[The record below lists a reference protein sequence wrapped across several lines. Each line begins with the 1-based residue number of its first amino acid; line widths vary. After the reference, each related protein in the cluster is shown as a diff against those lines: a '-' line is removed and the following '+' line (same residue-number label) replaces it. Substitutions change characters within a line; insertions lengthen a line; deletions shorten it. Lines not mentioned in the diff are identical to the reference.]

1 MSKQEGKDLAM
12 KNIIIGTAGHIDHGK
27 TALIRA
33 LTGKET
39 DRWEEEKRR
48 GITIDLGFTYFDLPS
63 GDRAGII
70 DVPGHEKFVN
80 NMLAG
85 VIGMDLV
92 MLVVAADE
100 GMMPQTR
107 EHVDIMSQLGVEK
120 SIVVLNKCDLVDDEW
135 REMVKEEIKEE
146 LVGSVFEKANI
157 IEVSAV
163 TGDGIDNLVKEIL
176 HMTKDEVTPKD
187 INTISRLPIDRSFS
201 ISGFG
206 TIITGT
212 LISGTIKKDDELE
225 LYPTGKKAKIRSI
238 QVHGKDVKECYA
250 GQRSAINISNLKK
263 DEIKRG
269 YVLAP
274 PHSMENTMMLD
285 VKLNVL
291 ESSQRILQNRCRLH
305 LFTGTSEI
313 LCRAVL
319 LDVKEVGPGES
330 CYAQLRLEEEIAVRR
345 GDKFIVRF
353 YSPLETVGG
362 GVILDA
368 NPSKKIPFNKEQLE
382 EIKRKEEGSHT
393 DIVELLV
400 KKHPEMITIKEI
412 AKLTG
417 MSMEEVD
424 DCINELKGENLI
436 LTYEMKKDVYVYH
449 ISEENCLKRE
459 TLEFIENFHKEN
471 PYKFGVGKSLLKTK
485 LYPKIK
491 QNVFDQII
499 YKFICEDEI
508 KKYKEYLSLSS
519 FEINKDKTFKNIEK
533 KLVNTYEKAAYD
545 FVRLSEIDF
554 NEEENI
560 VRDVLNVLVD
570 EEKIVKINDEMFTLK
585 SLMDKVEILVKEKL
599 AEDNLITISQLR
611 DALNTSRK
619 SAKPMLEY
627 LDNMKITRKN
637 GTESERVGY

>member
-1 MSKQEGKDLAM
+1 M

-48 GITIDLGFTYFDLPS
+48 GITIDLGFTNFDLPS

-107 EHVDIMSQLGVEK
+107 EHVDIMSQLGVDK

-135 REMVKEEIKEE
+135 RELVKEEIKEE
-146 LVGSVFEKANI
+146 LIGSVFENANM

-163 TGDGIDNLVKEIL
+163 TGEGIDNLIKEIV
-176 HMTKDEVTPKD
+176 HMTKDEVTEKD
-187 INTISRLPIDRSFS
+187 INTIPRLPIDRSFS

-206 TIITGT
+206 TIVTGT
-212 LISGTIKKDDELE
+212 LISGSIKKDDELE
-225 LYPTGKKAKIRSI
+225 IYPTGQKAKIRSI
-238 QVHGKDVKECYA
+238 QVHGKDVKECFA

-263 DEIKRG
+263 NEIKRG

-274 PHSMENTMMLD
+274 PNSMEDTMMLD

-291 ESSQRILQNRCRLH
+291 NSSERILSNRCRLH
-305 LFTGTSEI
+305 LFTGTSEV

-319 LDVKEVGPGES
+319 LDVQEAAPGDS
-330 CYAQLRLEEEIAVRR
+330 CYAQLRLEEKIAVRR

-368 NPSKKIPFNKEQLE
+368 NPTKKTPFNKAQLE
-382 EIKRKEEGSHT
+382 EIKRKEEGSHS

-412 AKLTG
+412 GKLTG
-417 MSMEEVD
+417 LSVEEVSE
-424 DCINELKGENLI
+424 CINELKEENLV
-436 LTYEMKKDVYVYH
+436 LTYEMKKDIYVYH
-449 ISEENCLKRE
+449 SSEEMRLKRE
-459 TLEFIENFHKEN
+459 TIEFIKNFHNEN

-499 YKFICEDEI
+499 YKFILENEL
-508 KKYKEYLSLSS
+508 KKYKEYLSLND
-519 FEINKDKTFKNIEK
+519 FEINKDKTFQNVEK
-533 KLVNTYEKAAYD
+533 ILVNTYKKAEFD
-545 FVRLSEIDF
+545 FVRLNEINF
-554 NEEENI
+554 NTDESI
-560 VRDVLNVLVD
+560 VRDVLNILID
-570 EEKIVKINDEMFTLK
+570 EEKIVKINEEMFTLK
-585 SLMDKVEILVKEKL
+585 SLMDKAEIIVREKL
-599 AEDNLITISQLR
+599 EQDNLITISQLR

-627 LDNMKITRKN
+627 FDNMKITRKN
-637 GTESERVGY
+637 GSESERVAY

>member
-1 MSKQEGKDLAM
+1 M

-85 VIGMDLV
+85 VIGMDIV
-92 MLVVAADE
+92 MLVVATDE

-107 EHVDIMSQLGVEK
+107 EHVDIMSQLGVDK
-120 SIVVLNKCDLVDDEW
+120 SIVVLNKCDLVDNEW
-135 REMVKEEIKEE
+135 KELVKEEIKEE
-146 LVGSVFEKANI
+146 LVGSVFENAKI
-157 IEVSAV
+157 IEVSAI
-163 TGDGIDNLVKEIL
+163 TGEGIDDLVKEIVN
-176 HMTKDEVTPKD
+176 MTQDELTAKD
-187 INTISRLPIDRSFS
+187 INTIARLPIDRSFS

-206 TIITGT
+206 TIVTGT
-212 LISGTIKKDDELE
+212 LISGSIKKDDELE
-225 LYPTGKKAKIRSI
+225 IYPTGKKAKIRSI
-238 QVHGKDVKECYA
+238 QVHGKDVKECFA

-274 PHSMENTMMLD
+274 PNSLEDTMMLD

-291 ESSQRILQNRCRLH
+291 NSSNRILSNRCRLH
-305 LFTGTSEI
+305 LFTGTSEV

-319 LDVKEVGPGES
+319 LDVEEAGPGDS
-330 CYAQLRLEEEIAVRR
+330 CYAQLRLEEKIAVRR

-368 NPSKKIPFNKEQLE
+368 NPTKKTPFNKAQLE
-382 EIKRKEEGSHT
+382 EVKRKEEGSHT

-412 AKLTG
+412 GKLTG
-417 MSMEEVD
+417 LSLEEVNE
-424 DCINELKGENLI
+424 CINELKEENLV
-436 LTYEMKKDVYVYH
+436 LTYEMKKDIYVYH
-449 ISEENCLKRE
+449 SSEEMRLKRE
-459 TLEFIENFHKEN
+459 TLEFIKNFHNEN

-499 YKFICEDEI
+499 YKFICENEI
-508 KKYKEYLSLSS
+508 KKYKEYLSLSD
-519 FEINKDKTFKNIEK
+519 FEINKDKTFQSVEK
-533 KLVNTYEKAAYD
+533 TLVNTYKKAEFD
-545 FVRLSEIDF
+545 FVRLSEINF
-554 NEEENI
+554 NADENI
-560 VRDVLNVLVD
+560 VRDILNVLID

-585 SLMDKVEILVKEKL
+585 SLMDKAEIVVREKL
-599 AEDNLITISQLR
+599 EKDNLVTISGLR

-619 SAKPMLEY
+619 SAKPILEY
-627 LDNMKITRKN
+627 FDNMKITRKN
-637 GTESERVGY
+637 GAESERVAY

>member
-1 MSKQEGKDLAM
+1 M

-135 REMVKEEIKEE
+135 KELVKEEIKEE
-146 LVGSVFEKANI
+146 LIGSVFEKANM
-157 IEVSAV
+157 IEVSAM
-163 TGDGIDNLVKEIL
+163 TGEGIDNLIKEIVY
-176 HMTKDEVTPKD
+176 MTQDEVTEKD
-187 INTISRLPIDRSFS
+187 INTIARLPIDRSFS

-206 TIITGT
+206 TIVTVT
-212 LISGTIKKDDELE
+212 LISGSKKDDELE
-225 LYPTGKKAKIRSI
+225 IYPTGKKAKIRSI
-238 QVHGKDVKECYA
+238 QVHGKDVKECFA

-269 YVLAP
+269 CVLAP
-274 PHSMENTMMLD
+274 PNSLEDTMMLD

-291 ESSQRILQNRCRLH
+291 NSSERILSNRCRLH
-305 LFTGTSEI
+305 LFTGTSEV

-319 LDVKEVGPGES
+319 LDTEEAVPGDS
-330 CYAQLRLEEEIAVRR
+330 CYAQLRLEEKIAVRR

-368 NPSKKIPFNKEQLE
+368 NPTKKTPFNKDQLE
-382 EIKRKEEGSHT
+382 EIKRKEEGSHS

-412 AKLTG
+412 GKLTG
-417 MSMEEVD
+417 LSIEEVNE
-424 DCINELKGENLI
+424 CINELKEENLV

-449 ISEENCLKRE
+449 SSEEMRLKRE
-459 TLEFIENFHKEN
+459 TIEFIKNFHHEN

-485 LYPKIK
+485 LYSKVK

-499 YKFICEDEI
+499 YKFILENEI
-508 KKYKEYLSLSS
+508 KKYKEYLSLND
-519 FEINKDKTFKNIEK
+519 FEINKDKIFQNVEK
-533 KLVNTYEKAAYD
+533 TLVNTYKKAEFD
-545 FVRLSEIDF
+545 FVRLSEINF
-554 NEEENI
+554 NSDENI
-560 VRDVLNVLVD
+560 VRDVLNVLID

-585 SLMDKVEILVKEKL
+585 SLMDKAEIVVREKL
-599 AEDNLITISQLR
+599 EKNNLITISELR
-611 DALNTSRK
+611 DALDTSRK
-619 SAKPMLEY
+619 SAKPILEY
-627 LDNMKITRKN
+627 FDNMKITRKN
-637 GTESERVGY
+637 GAESERVAY

>member
-1 MSKQEGKDLAM
+1 
-12 KNIIIGTAGHIDHGK
+12 HIDHGK

-135 REMVKEEIKEE
+135 KELVKEEIKEE
-146 LVGSVFEKANI
+146 LIGSVFENANM
-157 IEVSAV
+157 IEVSSV
-163 TGDGIDNLVKEIL
+163 TGEGIDDLIQEIV
-176 HMTKDEVTPKD
+176 HMTKDEVTEKD
-187 INTISRLPIDRSFS
+187 INTIPRLPIDRSFS

-206 TIITGT
+206 TIVTGT
-212 LISGTIKKDDELE
+212 LISGSIKKDDELE
-225 LYPTGKKAKIRSI
+225 IYPTGKKAKIRSI
-238 QVHGKDVKECYA
+238 QVHGKDVKECFA
-250 GQRSAINISNLKK
+250 GQRSAINISNFKK

-274 PHSMENTMMLD
+274 PNSLEDTMMLD

-291 ESSQRILQNRCRLH
+291 NSSERILSNRCRLH
-305 LFTGTSEI
+305 LFTGTSEV

-319 LDVKEVGPGES
+319 LDVQEASPGDS
-330 CYAQLRLEEEIAVRR
+330 CYAQLRLEEKIAVRR

-368 NPSKKIPFNKEQLE
+368 NPTKKTPFNNAQLE
-382 EIKRKEEGSHT
+382 EIKRKEEGSHS

-412 AKLTG
+412 GKLTG
-417 MSMEEVD
+417 LSVEEVSE
-424 DCINELKGENLI
+424 CINELKEENLV
-436 LTYEMKKDVYVYH
+436 LTYEMKKDIYVYH
-449 ISEENCLKRE
+449 SSEEMRLKRD
-459 TLEFIENFHKEN
+459 TMEFVEDFHREN
-471 PYKFGVGKSLLKTK
+471 PYKFGVGKSLLKAK

-491 QNVFDQII
+491 QNVFDQIV
-499 YKFICEDEI
+499 YKFICENEI
-508 KKYKEYLSLSS
+508 KKYKEYLSLND
-519 FEINKDKTFKNIEK
+519 FEINKDKIFQNVEK
-533 KLVNTYEKAAYD
+533 TLVNTYKKAEFD
-545 FVRLSEIDF
+545 FVRLSEINF
-554 NEEENI
+554 NKDENI
-560 VRDVLNVLVD
+560 VKDVLNILID
-570 EEKIVKINDEMFTLK
+570 EEKIVKINEEMFTLK
-585 SLMDKVEILVKEKL
+585 SLMDKAEVIVREKL
-599 AEDNLITISQLR
+599 EQDNLITISQLR

-627 LDNMKITRKN
+627 FDNMKITRKN
-637 GTESERVGY
+637 GSESERVAY

>member
-1 MSKQEGKDLAM
+1 M

-135 REMVKEEIKEE
+135 KELVKEEIKEE
-146 LVGSVFEKANI
+146 LIGSVFENANM
-157 IEVSAV
+157 IEVSSV
-163 TGDGIDNLVKEIL
+163 TGEGIDDLIQEIV
-176 HMTKDEVTPKD
+176 HMTRDEVTEKD
-187 INTISRLPIDRSFS
+187 INTIPRLPIDRSFS

-206 TIITGT
+206 TIVTGT
-212 LISGTIKKDDELE
+212 LISGSIKKDDELE
-225 LYPTGKKAKIRSI
+225 IYPTGKKAKIRSI
-238 QVHGKDVKECYA
+238 QVHGKDVKECFA
-250 GQRSAINISNLKK
+250 GQRSAINISNFKK

-274 PHSMENTMMLD
+274 PNSLEDTMMLD

-291 ESSQRILQNRCRLH
+291 NSSERILSNRCRLH
-305 LFTGTSEI
+305 LFTGTSEV

-319 LDVKEVGPGES
+319 LDVQEASPGDS
-330 CYAQLRLEEEIAVRR
+330 CYAQLRLEEKIAVRR

-368 NPSKKIPFNKEQLE
+368 NPTKKTPFNNAQLE
-382 EIKRKEEGSHT
+382 EIKRKEEGSHS

-412 AKLTG
+412 GKLTG
-417 MSMEEVD
+417 LSVEEVSE
-424 DCINELKGENLI
+424 CINELKEENLV
-436 LTYEMKKDVYVYH
+436 LTYEMKKDIYVYH
-449 ISEENCLKRE
+449 SSEEMRLKRD
-459 TLEFIENFHKEN
+459 TMEFVEDFHREN
-471 PYKFGVGKSLLKTK
+471 PYKFGVGKSLLKAK

-491 QNVFDQII
+491 QNVFDQIV
-499 YKFICEDEI
+499 YKFICENEI
-508 KKYKEYLSLSS
+508 KKYKEYLSLND
-519 FEINKDKTFKNIEK
+519 FEINKDKIFQNVEK
-533 KLVNTYEKAAYD
+533 TLVNTYKKAEFD
-545 FVRLSEIDF
+545 FVRLSEINF
-554 NEEENI
+554 NKDENI
-560 VRDVLNVLVD
+560 VKDVLNILID
-570 EEKIVKINDEMFTLK
+570 EEKIVKINEEMFTLK
-585 SLMDKVEILVKEKL
+585 SLMDKAEVIVREKL
-599 AEDNLITISQLR
+599 EQDNLITISQLR

-627 LDNMKITRKN
+627 FDNMKITRKN
-637 GTESERVGY
+637 GSESERVAY

>member
-1 MSKQEGKDLAM
+1 M

-48 GITIDLGFTYFDLPS
+48 GITIDLGFTNFDLPG

-135 REMVKEEIKEE
+135 KELVKEEIKEE
-146 LVGSVFEKANI
+146 LIGSVFENANM
-157 IEVSAV
+157 IEVSSV
-163 TGDGIDNLVKEIL
+163 TGEGIDNLIQEIV
-176 HMTKDEVTPKD
+176 HMTKDEVTEKD
-187 INTISRLPIDRSFS
+187 INTIPRLPIDRSFS

-206 TIITGT
+206 TIVTGT
-212 LISGTIKKDDELE
+212 LISGIIKKDDELE
-225 LYPTGKKAKIRSI
+225 IYPTGEKAKIRSI
-238 QVHGKDVKECYA
+238 QVHGKDVKECFA
-250 GQRSAINISNLKK
+250 GQRSAINISNIKK

-274 PHSMENTMMLD
+274 PNSMEDTMMLD

-291 ESSQRILQNRCRLH
+291 NSSERILSNRCRLH
-305 LFTGTSEI
+305 LFTGTSEV

-319 LDVKEVGPGES
+319 LDVQEAAPGDS
-330 CYAQLRLEEEIAVRR
+330 CYAQLRLEEKIAVRR

-368 NPSKKIPFNKEQLE
+368 NPTKKTPFNNAQLE
-382 EIKRKEEGSHT
+382 EIKRKEEGSHS

-412 AKLTG
+412 GKLTG
-417 MSMEEVD
+417 LSVEEVNE
-424 DCINELKGENLI
+424 CIDELKEENLV
-436 LTYEMKKDVYVYH
+436 LTYEMKKDIYVYH
-449 ISEENCLKRE
+449 SSEEMRLKRE
-459 TLEFIENFHKEN
+459 TMEFVKSFHNEN

-485 LYPKIK
+485 LYSKIK

-499 YKFICEDEI
+499 YKFILENEI
-508 KKYKEYLSLSS
+508 KKYKEYLSLNN
-519 FEINKDKTFKNIEK
+519 FEINKDKTFQNVEK
-533 KLVNTYEKAAYD
+533 ILVNTYKKAEFD
-545 FVRLSEIDF
+545 FVRLNEINF
-554 NEEENI
+554 NTDESI
-560 VRDVLNVLVD
+560 VKDVLNILID
-570 EEKIVKINDEMFTLK
+570 EEKIVKINEEMFTLK
-585 SLMDKVEILVKEKL
+585 SLMDKAEIIVREKL
-599 AEDNLITISQLR
+599 EQDNLITISQLR

-627 LDNMKITRKN
+627 FDNMKITRKN
-637 GTESERVGY
+637 GSESERVAY

>member
-1 MSKQEGKDLAM
+1 M

-107 EHVDIMSQLGVEK
+107 EHVDIMTQLGVDK

-135 REMVKEEIKEE
+135 KELVKEEIKEE
-146 LVGSVFEKANI
+146 LVGSVFENAKM
-157 IEVSAV
+157 IEVSAK
-163 TGDGIDNLVKEIL
+163 TGEGIDDLVKEIV
-176 HMTKDEVTPKD
+176 HMTQDEVTAKD
-187 INTISRLPIDRSFS
+187 INTIARLPIDRSFS

-206 TIITGT
+206 TIVTGT
-212 LISGTIKKDDELE
+212 LISGSIKKDDELE
-225 LYPTGKKAKIRSI
+225 IYPTDKKAKIRSI
-238 QVHGKDVKECYA
+238 QVHGKDVKECFA
-250 GQRSAINISNLKK
+250 GQRSAINISNIKK

-274 PHSMENTMMLD
+274 PNSLEDTMMLD

-291 ESSQRILQNRCRLH
+291 NSSNRILLNRCRLH
-305 LFTGTSEI
+305 LFTGTSEV

-319 LDVKEVGPGES
+319 LDIEEARPGDS
-330 CYAQLRLEEEIAVRR
+330 CYAQLRLEEKIAVRR

-368 NPSKKIPFNKEQLE
+368 NPTKKTPFNKAQLE

-412 AKLTG
+412 GKLTG
-417 MSMEEVD
+417 LSLEEVSE
-424 DCINELKGENLI
+424 CINELKEENLV
-436 LTYEMKKDVYVYH
+436 LNYEMKKDIYVYH
-449 ISEENCLKRE
+449 SSEEMRLKRE
-459 TLEFIENFHKEN
+459 TLEYIKNFHNGN
-471 PYKFGVGKSLLKTK
+471 PYKFGVGKSLLKTR

-499 YKFICEDEI
+499 YKFICENEI
-508 KKYKEYLSLSS
+508 KKYKEYLSLND
-519 FEINKDKTFKNIEK
+519 FEINKDKTFQSIEK
-533 KLVNTYEKAAYD
+533 TLVNTYKKAEFD
-545 FVRLSEIDF
+545 FVRLSEINF
-554 NEEENI
+554 NADENI
-560 VRDVLNVLVD
+560 VRDVLNVLID

-585 SLMDKVEILVKEKL
+585 SLMDKAEIVVREKL
-599 AEDNLITISQLR
+599 EKDKLVTISGLR

-619 SAKPMLEY
+619 SAKPILEY
-627 LDNMKITRKN
+627 FDNMKITRKN
-637 GTESERVGY
+637 GAESERVAY

>member
-1 MSKQEGKDLAM
+1 M

-107 EHVDIMSQLGVEK
+107 EHVDIMSQLGVDK

-135 REMVKEEIKEE
+135 KELVKEEIKEE
-146 LVGSVFEKANI
+146 LIGSVFEKANI
-157 IEVSAV
+157 IEVSAM
-163 TGDGIDNLVKEIL
+163 TGEGIADLIKEIV
-176 HMTKDEVTPKD
+176 HMTKDELNEKD

-206 TIITGT
+206 TIVTGT
-212 LISGTIKKDDELE
+212 LISGSIKKDDELE
-225 LYPTGKKAKIRSI
+225 IYPTGKKVKIRSI
-238 QVHGKDVKECYA
+238 QVHGKDVKECFA

-274 PHSMENTMMLD
+274 PNSLEDTMMLD

-291 ESSQRILQNRCRLH
+291 NSSERILSNRCRLH
-305 LFTGTSEI
+305 LFTGTSEV

-319 LDVKEVGPGES
+319 LDTEEAAPGDS
-330 CYAQLRLEEEIAVRR
+330 CYAQLRLEEKIAVRR

-368 NPSKKIPFNKEQLE
+368 NPTKKTPFNKAQLE
-382 EIKRKEEGSHT
+382 EIKRKEEGSHS

-412 AKLTG
+412 GKLTG
-417 MSMEEVD
+417 FSIEELNE
-424 DCINELKGENLI
+424 CISELKEENLV

-449 ISEENCLKRE
+449 SSEEMRLKRE
-459 TLEFIENFHKEN
+459 PIEFIKNFHNEN
-471 PYKFGVGKSLLKTK
+471 PYKFGVGKSLIKTK
-485 LYPKIK
+485 LYSKIK

-499 YKFICEDEI
+499 YKFILENEI
-508 KKYKEYLSLSS
+508 KKYKEYLSLND
-519 FEINKDKTFKNIEK
+519 FEINKDKTFQNVEK
-533 KLVNTYEKAAYD
+533 TLVNTYKKAEFD
-545 FVRLSEIDF
+545 FVRLSEINF
-554 NEEENI
+554 NIDENI
-560 VRDVLNVLVD
+560 VRDVLNVLID

-585 SLMDKVEILVKEKL
+585 SLMDKAEIVVREKL
-599 AEDNLITISQLR
+599 EKNNLITISELR

-627 LDNMKITRKN
+627 FDNMKITRKN
-637 GTESERVGY
+637 GAESERVAY

>member
-1 MSKQEGKDLAM
+1 M

-33 LTGKET
+33 LTGNET

-135 REMVKEEIKEE
+135 KELVKEEIKEE
-146 LVGSVFEKANI
+146 LIGSVFEKANM
-157 IEVSAV
+157 IEVSAF
-163 TGDGIDNLVKEIL
+163 TGEGIDNLIKEIV
-176 HMTKDEVTPKD
+176 HMTKDEITPKD
-187 INTISRLPIDRSFS
+187 INTIPRLPIDRSFS

-206 TIITGT
+206 TIVTGT
-212 LISGTIKKDDELE
+212 LISGSIKKDDELE
-225 LYPTGKKAKIRSI
+225 IYPIGKKVKIRSI
-238 QVHGKDVKECYA
+238 QVHGKDVKECFA

-274 PHSMENTMMLD
+274 PNSLEETMMLD
-285 VKLNVL
+285 VKLNIL
-291 ESSQRILQNRCRLH
+291 NSSERILGNRCRLH
-305 LFTGTSEI
+305 LFTGTSEV

-319 LDVKEVGPGES
+319 LDTKEAAPGDT
-330 CYAQLRLEEEIAVRR
+330 CYAQLRLEEKIAVKR

-368 NPSKKIPFNKEQLE
+368 NPSKKTPFNKAQLE
-382 EIKRKEEGSHT
+382 EIKRKEEGSHS

-412 AKLTG
+412 GKLTG
-417 MSMEEVD
+417 LSLEEVD
-424 DCINELKGENLI
+424 ECISELKENNLV
-436 LTYEMKKDVYVYH
+436 LTYEMKKDIYVYH
-449 ISEENCLKRE
+449 SSEEMRLKRE
-459 TLEFIENFHKEN
+459 TIEFIQNFHNEN

-499 YKFICEDEI
+499 YKFICENEI
-508 KKYKEYLSLSS
+508 KKYGEYLSLND
-519 FEINKDKTFKNIEK
+519 FEINKDKTFQSVENTLI
-533 KLVNTYEKAAYD
+533 NTYKKAEFD
-545 FVRLSEIDF
+545 FVRLSEINF
-554 NEEENI
+554 NIDENI
-560 VRDVLNVLVD
+560 VRDVLNILMD
-570 EEKIVKINDEMFTLK
+570 EEKIVKINEEMYTLK
-585 SLMDKVEILVKEKL
+585 CLMDKAEIVVREKL
-599 AEDNLITISQLR
+599 QQDNLITISQLR

-619 SAKPMLEY
+619 SAKPILEY
-627 LDNMKITRKN
+627 FDNMKITRKN
-637 GTESERVGY
+637 GAESERVAY

>member
-1 MSKQEGKDLAM
+1 M

-107 EHVDIMSQLGVEK
+107 EHVDIMTQLGVDK
-120 SIVVLNKCDLVDDEW
+120 SIVVLNKCDLVDEEW
-135 REMVKEEIKEE
+135 KELVKEEIKEE
-146 LVGSVFEKANI
+146 LIGSVFENANM

-163 TGDGIDNLVKEIL
+163 TGEGIDNLIKEIV
-176 HMTKDEVTPKD
+176 HMTKDEVTEKD

-206 TIITGT
+206 TIVTGT
-212 LISGTIKKDDELE
+212 LISGSIKKDDELE
-225 LYPTGKKAKIRSI
+225 VYPTGKKVKIRSI
-238 QVHGKDVKECYA
+238 QVHGKDVKECFA

-263 DEIKRG
+263 DEVKRG

-274 PHSMENTMMLD
+274 QNSLEDTMMLD
-285 VKLNVL
+285 VKLNIL
-291 ESSQRILQNRCRLH
+291 NSSNRILSNRCRLH
-305 LFTGTSEI
+305 LFTGTSEV

-319 LDVKEVGPGES
+319 LDVKEAAPGDS
-330 CYAQLRLEEEIAVRR
+330 CYAQLRLEEKIAVKR

-368 NPSKKIPFNKEQLE
+368 NPTKKTPFNKSQLE
-382 EIKRKEEGSHT
+382 EIKRKEEGSHN

-412 AKLTG
+412 GKLTG
-417 MSMEEVD
+417 LSIEETNE
-424 DCINELKGENLI
+424 CISELKEENLV
-436 LTYEMKKDVYVYH
+436 LTYEMKKDIYVYH
-449 ISEENCLKRE
+449 SSEEMRLKRE
-459 TLEFIENFHKEN
+459 TIEFIKDFHEEN

-499 YKFICEDEI
+499 YKFICENEI
-508 KKYKEYLSLSS
+508 KKYKEYLSLND
-519 FEINKDKTFKNIEK
+519 FEINKDKIFKSVEK
-533 KLVNTYEKAAYD
+533 TLINTYEKAEFD
-545 FVRLSEIDF
+545 FVRLNEINF
-554 NEEENI
+554 NTEENI
-560 VRDVLNVLVD
+560 VRDILNVLMD
-570 EEKIVKINDEMFTLK
+570 EQKIAKINDEMFTLK
-585 SLMDKVEILVKEKL
+585 SLMDKAEIVVREKL
-599 AEDNLITISQLR
+599 EKNNLVTISELR

-619 SAKPMLEY
+619 SAKPILEY
-627 LDNMKITRKN
+627 FDNMKVTRKN
-637 GTESERVGY
+637 GAESERVAY

>member
-1 MSKQEGKDLAM
+1 M

-85 VIGMDLV
+85 VIGMDIV
-92 MLVVAADE
+92 MLVVATDE

-107 EHVDIMSQLGVEK
+107 EHVDIMSQLGVDK
-120 SIVVLNKCDLVDDEW
+120 SIVVLNKCDLVDNEW
-135 REMVKEEIKEE
+135 KELVKEEIKEE
-146 LVGSVFEKANI
+146 LVGSVFENAKI
-157 IEVSAV
+157 IEVSAI
-163 TGDGIDNLVKEIL
+163 TGEGIDDLVKEIVN
-176 HMTKDEVTPKD
+176 MTQDELTAKD
-187 INTISRLPIDRSFS
+187 INTIARLPIDRSFS

-206 TIITGT
+206 TIVTGT
-212 LISGTIKKDDELE
+212 LISGSIKKDDELE
-225 LYPTGKKAKIRSI
+225 IYPTGKKAKIRSI
-238 QVHGKDVKECYA
+238 QVHGKDVKECFA

-274 PHSMENTMMLD
+274 PNSLEDTMMLD

-291 ESSQRILQNRCRLH
+291 NSSNRILSNRCRLH
-305 LFTGTSEI
+305 LFTGTSEV

-319 LDVKEVGPGES
+319 LDVEEAGPGDS
-330 CYAQLRLEEEIAVRR
+330 CYAQLRLEEKIAVRR

-368 NPSKKIPFNKEQLE
+368 NPTKKTPFNKNQLE

-412 AKLTG
+412 GKLTG
-417 MSMEEVD
+417 LSLEEVNE
-424 DCINELKGENLI
+424 CINELKEENLV

-449 ISEENCLKRE
+449 SSEEMRLKRE
-459 TLEFIENFHKEN
+459 TLEFIKNFHNEN

-499 YKFICEDEI
+499 YKFICENEI
-508 KKYKEYLSLSS
+508 KKYKEYLSLNY
-519 FEINKDKTFKNIEK
+519 FEINKDKTFQSVEK
-533 KLVNTYEKAAYD
+533 TLVNTYKKAEFD
-545 FVRLSEIDF
+545 FVRLNEINF
-554 NEEENI
+554 NADENI
-560 VRDVLNVLVD
+560 VRDILNVLID

-585 SLMDKVEILVKEKL
+585 SLMDKAEIVVREKL
-599 AEDNLITISQLR
+599 EKDNLVTISGLR

-619 SAKPMLEY
+619 SAKPILEY
-627 LDNMKITRKN
+627 FDNMKITRKN
-637 GTESERVGY
+637 GAESERVAY

>member
-80 NMLAG
+80 NMLSG

-163 TGDGIDNLVKEIL
+163 TGDGIDNLVKEIV

-353 YSPLETVGG
+353 YSPLETVGV

-368 NPSKKIPFNKEQLE
+368 NPSKKTPFNKEQLE

-417 MSMEEVD
+417 MSLEEID

-449 ISEENCLKRE
+449 ISEENRLKRE

-554 NEEENI
+554 NEDENI

-599 AEDNLITISQLR
+599 AQDNLITISQLR

>member
-1 MSKQEGKDLAM
+1 M

-107 EHVDIMSQLGVEK
+107 EHVDIMTQLGVDK

-146 LVGSVFEKANI
+146 LMDSVFENANI
-157 IEVSAV
+157 IEVSAI
-163 TGDGIDNLVKEIL
+163 TGQGIDNLIKEIV

-212 LISGTIKKDDELE
+212 LISGRIKKDDELE

-238 QVHGKDVKECYA
+238 QVHGKDVKECFA

-274 PHSMENTMMLD
+274 PHAMENTMMLD

-291 ESSQRILQNRCRLH
+291 ESSERILGNRCRLH
-305 LFTGTSEI
+305 LFTGTSEV

-330 CYAQLRLEEEIAVRR
+330 CYAQLRLEEEVALRR

-362 GVILDA
+362 GVIIDV
-368 NPSKKIPFNKEQLE
+368 NPTKKTPFNKEQLE

-400 KKHPEMITIKEI
+400 KKYPDMISIKEI
-412 AKLTG
+412 GKLTG
-417 MSMEEVD
+417 MSLEEVNE
-424 DCINELKGENLI
+424 CVNELKEENLVF
-436 LTYEMKKDVYVYH
+436 TYEMKKDVYVYH
-449 ISEENCLKRE
+449 SSEEMRLKRE
-459 TLEFIENFHKEN
+459 TLDLLKTFHKEN
-471 PYKFGVGKSLLKTK
+471 PYKFGMGKSLLKNK

-499 YKFICEDEI
+499 YKFICENEI
-508 KKYKEYLSLSS
+508 KKYKEYLSLSD
-519 FEINKDKTFKNIEK
+519 FEINEDKTFQDIEK
-533 KLVNTYEKAAYD
+533 VLVNAYQKAEFD
-545 FVRLSEIDF
+545 FVRLSEISF
-554 NEEENI
+554 NYDENI
-560 VRDVLNVLVD
+560 VRDILNVLID
-570 EEKIVKINDEMFTLK
+570 KEKIVKINDEMFTLK
-585 SLMDKVEILVKEKL
+585 TLMDKAEKIVVEKL
-599 AEDNLITISQLR
+599 QKDNLITISELR

-627 LDNMKITRKN
+627 FDNMKVTRKN

>member
-1 MSKQEGKDLAM
+1 M

-107 EHVDIMSQLGVEK
+107 EHVDIMTQLGVDK

-146 LVGSVFEKANI
+146 LMDSVFENANI
-157 IEVSAV
+157 IEVSAI
-163 TGDGIDNLVKEIL
+163 TGQGIDNLIKEIV

-212 LISGTIKKDDELE
+212 LISGRIKKDDELE

-238 QVHGKDVKECYA
+238 QVHGKDVKECFA

-274 PHSMENTMMLD
+274 PHAMENTMMLD

-291 ESSQRILQNRCRLH
+291 ESSERILGNRCRLH
-305 LFTGTSEI
+305 LFTGTSEV

-330 CYAQLRLEEEIAVRR
+330 CYAQLRLEEEVALRR

-362 GVILDA
+362 GVIIDA
-368 NPSKKIPFNKEQLE
+368 NPTKKTPFNKEQLE

-400 KKHPEMITIKEI
+400 KKYPDMISIKEI
-412 AKLTG
+412 GKLTG
-417 MSMEEVD
+417 MSLEEVNE
-424 DCINELKGENLI
+424 CVNELKEENLVF
-436 LTYEMKKDVYVYH
+436 TYEMKKDVYVYH
-449 ISEENCLKRE
+449 SSEEMRLKRE
-459 TLEFIENFHKEN
+459 TLDLLKTFHKEN
-471 PYKFGVGKSLLKTK
+471 PYKFGMGKSLLKNK

-499 YKFICEDEI
+499 YKFICENEI
-508 KKYKEYLSLSS
+508 KKYKEYLSLSD
-519 FEINKDKTFKNIEK
+519 FEINEDKTFQDIEK
-533 KLVNTYEKAAYD
+533 VLVNAYQKAEFD
-545 FVRLSEIDF
+545 FVRLSEISF
-554 NEEENI
+554 NYDENI
-560 VRDVLNVLVD
+560 VRDILNVLID
-570 EEKIVKINDEMFTLK
+570 KEKIVKINDEMFTLK
-585 SLMDKVEILVKEKL
+585 TLMDKAEKIVVEKL
-599 AEDNLITISQLR
+599 QKDNLITISELR

-627 LDNMKITRKN
+627 FDNMKVTRKN

>member
-1 MSKQEGKDLAM
+1 M

-107 EHVDIMSQLGVEK
+107 EHVDIMTQLGIDK

-135 REMVKEEIKEE
+135 KELVKEEIKEE
-146 LVGSVFEKANI
+146 LVGSVFENAKM
-157 IEVSAV
+157 IEVSAK
-163 TGDGIDNLVKEIL
+163 TGEGIDDLVKEIV
-176 HMTKDEVTPKD
+176 HMTQDEVTAKD
-187 INTISRLPIDRSFS
+187 INTIARLPIDRSFS

-206 TIITGT
+206 TIVTGT
-212 LISGTIKKDDELE
+212 LISGSIKKDDELE
-225 LYPTGKKAKIRSI
+225 IYPTDKKAKIRSI
-238 QVHGKDVKECYA
+238 QVHGKDVKECFA
-250 GQRSAINISNLKK
+250 GQRSAINISNIKK

-274 PHSMENTMMLD
+274 PNSLEDTMMLD

-291 ESSQRILQNRCRLH
+291 NSSNRILLNRCRLH
-305 LFTGTSEI
+305 LFTGTSEV

-319 LDVKEVGPGES
+319 LDIEEARPGDS
-330 CYAQLRLEEEIAVRR
+330 CYAQLRLEEKIAVRR

-368 NPSKKIPFNKEQLE
+368 NPTKKTPFNKAQLE

-400 KKHPEMITIKEI
+400 KKHPKMITIKEI
-412 AKLTG
+412 GKLTG
-417 MSMEEVD
+417 LSLEEVSE
-424 DCINELKGENLI
+424 CINELKEENLV
-436 LTYEMKKDVYVYH
+436 LNYEMKKDIYVYH
-449 ISEENCLKRE
+449 SSEEMRLKRE
-459 TLEFIENFHKEN
+459 TLEYIKNFHNGN
-471 PYKFGVGKSLLKTK
+471 PYKFGVGKSLLKTR

-499 YKFICEDEI
+499 YKFICENEI
-508 KKYKEYLSLSS
+508 KKYKEYLSLND
-519 FEINKDKTFKNIEK
+519 FEINKDKTFQSIEK
-533 KLVNTYEKAAYD
+533 TLVNTYKKAEFD
-545 FVRLSEIDF
+545 FVRLSEINF
-554 NEEENI
+554 NSDENI
-560 VRDVLNVLVD
+560 VRDVLNVLID

-585 SLMDKVEILVKEKL
+585 SLMDKAEIVVREKL
-599 AEDNLITISQLR
+599 EKDKLVTISGLR

-619 SAKPMLEY
+619 SAKPILEY
-627 LDNMKITRKN
+627 FDNMKITRKN
-637 GTESERVGY
+637 GAESERVAY

>member
-1 MSKQEGKDLAM
+1 M

-33 LTGKET
+33 LTGNET

-135 REMVKEEIKEE
+135 KELVKEEIKEE
-146 LVGSVFEKANI
+146 LIGSVFEKANV
-157 IEVSAV
+157 IEVSAF
-163 TGDGIDNLVKEIL
+163 TGEGIDNLIKEIVN
-176 HMTKDEVTPKD
+176 MTKDEITPKD
-187 INTISRLPIDRSFS
+187 INTIPRLPIDRSFS

-206 TIITGT
+206 TIVTGT
-212 LISGTIKKDDELE
+212 LISGSIKKDDELE
-225 LYPTGKKAKIRSI
+225 IYPTGKKVKIRNI
-238 QVHGKDVKECYA
+238 QVHGKDVKECFA

-274 PHSMENTMMLD
+274 PNSLEETMMLD
-285 VKLNVL
+285 VKLNIL
-291 ESSQRILQNRCRLH
+291 NSSERILENRCRLH
-305 LFTGTSEI
+305 LFTGTSQV

-319 LDVKEVGPGES
+319 LDTKEAAPGDT
-330 CYAQLRLEEEIAVRR
+330 CYAQLRLEDKIAVKR

-368 NPSKKIPFNKEQLE
+368 NPTKKTPFNKVQLE
-382 EIKRKEEGSHT
+382 EIKRKEEGSHS

-400 KKHPEMITIKEI
+400 KKHSDMITIKEI
-412 AKLTG
+412 GKLTG
-417 MSMEEVD
+417 LSLEEVD
-424 DCINELKGENLI
+424 ECINELKENNLVF
-436 LTYEMKKDVYVYH
+436 TYEMKKDIYVYH
-449 ISEENCLKRE
+449 SSEEIRLKRE
-459 TLEFIENFHKEN
+459 TIEFIKNFHSDN

-499 YKFICEDEI
+499 YKFICEKEI
-508 KKYKEYLSLSS
+508 KKYKEYLSLND
-519 FEINKDKTFKNIEK
+519 FEINKDKTFESVEK
-533 KLVNTYEKAAYD
+533 TLVNTYKKAEFD
-545 FVRLSEIDF
+545 FVRLSEINF
-554 NEEENI
+554 NKDENI
-560 VRDVLNVLVD
+560 VRDVLNILID
-570 EEKIVKINDEMFTLK
+570 EEKIVKINDEMYTLK
-585 SLMDKVEILVKEKL
+585 CLMNKAEIVVREKL
-599 AEDNLITISQLR
+599 QQDNLITISQLR

-619 SAKPMLEY
+619 SAKPILEY
-627 LDNMKITRKN
+627 FDNMKITRKN
-637 GTESERVGY
+637 GAESERVAY

>member
-1 MSKQEGKDLAM
+1 M

-27 TALIRA
+27 TALIKA

-70 DVPGHEKFVN
+70 DVPGHEKFIN

-100 GMMPQTR
+100 GVMPQTR
-107 EHVDIMSQLGVEK
+107 EHVDIMTQLGIEK
-120 SIVVLNKCDLVDDEW
+120 TIVVLNKCDLVDDEW
-135 REMVKEEIKEE
+135 KDLVKEEIKEE
-146 LVGSVFEKANI
+146 LKGSAFENANI
-157 IEVSAV
+157 VEVSAI
-163 TGDGIDNLVKEIL
+163 TGEGIDDLIKEIV
-176 HMTKDEVTPKD
+176 HMTKDEVVPKD
-187 INTISRLPIDRSFS
+187 INTISRLPIDRCFS

-212 LISGTIKKDDELE
+212 LISGSIKKDDELE
-225 LYPTGKKAKIRSI
+225 LYPTNKRAKIRSI
-238 QVHGKDVKECYA
+238 QVHGKDVKECFA
-250 GQRSAINISNLKK
+250 GQRSAINISNLRK

-274 PHSMENTMMLD
+274 PNSLENTMMLD
-285 VKLNVL
+285 VKLNIL
-291 ESSQRILQNRCRLH
+291 ESSNRILQNRCRLH
-305 LFTGTSEI
+305 LFSGTSEV

-319 LDVKEVGPGES
+319 LDVEEVGPGES
-330 CYAQLRLEEEIAVRR
+330 CYVQLRLEEKVAFKR

-353 YSPLETVGG
+353 YSPLETIGG

-368 NPSKKIPFNKEQLE
+368 NPTKKTPFNEEQLE

-393 DIVELLV
+393 DIIELLI

-412 AKLTG
+412 SKLTG
-417 MSMEEVD
+417 LSLEEVNESID
-424 DCINELKGENLI
+424 ELKDNNLI
-436 LTYEMKKDVYVYH
+436 YTYEMKKDVYIYH
-449 ISEENCLKRE
+449 SSEEMRLKRE
-459 TLEFIENFHKEN
+459 TLDLLKTFHKEN
-471 PYKFGVGKSLLKTK
+471 PYKFGMGKSLLKTK

-499 YKFICEDEI
+499 YKFICENEI
-508 KKYKEYLSLSS
+508 KKYKEYLSLSN
-519 FEINKDKTFKNIEK
+519 FEINEDNTFQSVK
-533 KLVNTYEKAAYD
+533 KVLTNTYKKAMYD
-545 FVRLSEIDF
+545 FVRLSEINF
-554 NEEENI
+554 AQEENT
-560 VRDVLNVLVD
+560 VRDILNVLID
-570 EEKIVKINDEMFTLK
+570 KEIIVKINDEMYTLK
-585 SLMDKVEILVKEKL
+585 SLMDDAEKIVVKKL
-599 AEDNLITISQLR
+599 QEDNLITISELR

-627 LDNMKITRKN
+627 FDNKKITRKN

>member
-1 MSKQEGKDLAM
+1 M

-70 DVPGHEKFVN
+70 DVPGHEKFIN

-85 VIGMDLV
+85 VIGMDVV

-107 EHVDIMSQLGVEK
+107 EHVDIMSQLGVQK
-120 SIVVLNKCDLVDDEW
+120 SIVVINKCDLVDEEW
-135 REMVKEEIKEE
+135 KELVKEEIKEE
-146 LVGSVFEKANI
+146 LIGSVFENANMI
-157 IEVSAV
+157 DVSSV
-163 TGDGIDNLVKEIL
+163 TGEGIDDLIKEIV
-176 HMTKDEVTPKD
+176 HITQDEVESKD
-187 INTISRLPIDRSFS
+187 INTIARLPIDRSFS

-206 TIITGT
+206 TIVTGT
-212 LISGTIKKDDELE
+212 LISGSIKKDDELE
-225 LYPTGKKAKIRSI
+225 IYPTGKKAKIRSI
-238 QVHGKDVKECYA
+238 QVHGKDVKECFA
-250 GQRSAINISNLKK
+250 GQRSAINISNIKK

-274 PHSMENTMMLD
+274 KNSLEETMMLD
-285 VKLNVL
+285 VKLNIL
-291 ESSQRILQNRCRLH
+291 NSSERILQNRCRLH
-305 LFTGTSEI
+305 LFTGTSEV

-319 LDVKEVGPGES
+319 LDVQEAEPGES
-330 CYAQLRLEEEIAVRR
+330 CYAQLRLEEKIALRR

-362 GVILDA
+362 GVVLDA
-368 NPSKKIPFNKEQLE
+368 NPTKKVPFNEKQLE
-382 EIKRKEEGSHT
+382 EVKRKEEGSHS

-400 KKHPEMITIKEI
+400 KKNPDMITIKEI
-412 AKLTG
+412 GKLTG
-417 MSMEEVD
+417 LSIEEVNE
-424 DCINELKGENLI
+424 CVEELKNDNLV

-449 ISEENCLKRE
+449 SSEETKLKRE
-459 TLEFIENFHKEN
+459 AIEFIEDFHKQN

-499 YKFICEDEI
+499 YKFMEQDEI
-508 KKYKEYLSLSS
+508 KKYKEYLSLKD
-519 FEINKDKTFKNIEK
+519 FEINKDNTFKNVDK
-533 KLVNTYEKAAYD
+533 VLVNTYKKAEFD
-545 FVRLSEIDF
+545 FVRFSEISF
-554 NEEENI
+554 NCDENI
-560 VRDVLNVLVD
+560 VKDILSILLD
-570 EEKIVKINDEMFTLK
+570 EEKIVKINEEMYTLK
-585 SLMDKVEILVKEKL
+585 TYMDSAEKIVRQKL
-599 AEDNLITISQLR
+599 QENNLITISEVR

-619 SAKPMLEY
+619 SAKPILEY
-627 LDNMKITRKN
+627 FDNIKVTKKN
-637 GTESERVGY
+637 GSESERVAY

>member
-1 MSKQEGKDLAM
+1 M

-48 GITIDLGFTYFDLPS
+48 GITIDLGFTNFDLPS
-63 GDRAGII
+63 GDRVGII

-135 REMVKEEIKEE
+135 KELVKEEIKEE
-146 LVGSVFEKANI
+146 LIGSVFENANM
-157 IEVSAV
+157 IEVSSV
-163 TGDGIDNLVKEIL
+163 TGEGIDNLIQEIV
-176 HMTKDEVTPKD
+176 HMTKDEVTEKD
-187 INTISRLPIDRSFS
+187 INTIPRLPIDRSFS

-206 TIITGT
+206 TIVTGT
-212 LISGTIKKDDELE
+212 LISGSIKKEDELE
-225 LYPTGKKAKIRSI
+225 IYPTGEKAKIRSI
-238 QVHGKDVKECYA
+238 QVHGKDVKECFA

-274 PHSMENTMMLD
+274 PNSMEDTMMLD

-291 ESSQRILQNRCRLH
+291 NSSERIVSNRCRLH
-305 LFTGTSEI
+305 LFTGTSEV

-319 LDVKEVGPGES
+319 LDVQEAAPGDS
-330 CYAQLRLEEEIAVRR
+330 CYAQLRLEEKIAVRR

-368 NPSKKIPFNKEQLE
+368 NPTKKTPFNNAQLE
-382 EIKRKEEGSHT
+382 EIKRKEEGSHS

-412 AKLTG
+412 GKLTG
-417 MSMEEVD
+417 LSVEEVNE
-424 DCINELKGENLI
+424 CIDELKEENLV
-436 LTYEMKKDVYVYH
+436 LTYEMKKDIYVYH
-449 ISEENCLKRE
+449 SSEEMRLKRE
-459 TLEFIENFHKEN
+459 TMELVKSFHNEN

-485 LYPKIK
+485 LYSKIK

-499 YKFICEDEI
+499 YKFILENEI
-508 KKYKEYLSLSS
+508 KKYKEYLSLND
-519 FEINKDKTFKNIEK
+519 FEINKDKTFQNVEK
-533 KLVNTYEKAAYD
+533 ILVNTYKKVEFD
-545 FVRLSEIDF
+545 FVRLNEINF
-554 NEEENI
+554 NTDESI
-560 VRDVLNVLVD
+560 VRDVLNILID
-570 EEKIVKINDEMFTLK
+570 EEKIVKINEEMFTLK
-585 SLMDKVEILVKEKL
+585 SLMNKAEIIVREKL
-599 AEDNLITISQLR
+599 EQDNLITISQLR

-627 LDNMKITRKN
+627 FDNMKITRKN
-637 GTESERVGY
+637 GSESERVAY

>member
-1 MSKQEGKDLAM
+1 M

-85 VIGMDLV
+85 VIGMDIV

-107 EHVDIMSQLGVEK
+107 EHVDIMTQLGVEK

-135 REMVKEEIKEE
+135 KELVKEEIKEE
-146 LVGSVFEKANI
+146 LIGSVFEKANM
-157 IEVSAV
+157 IEVSAL
-163 TGDGIDNLVKEIL
+163 TGEGIDNLIEEIV
-176 HMTKDEVTPKD
+176 HMTKDEITPKD
-187 INTISRLPIDRSFS
+187 INTIPRLPIDRSFS

-206 TIITGT
+206 TIVTGT
-212 LISGTIKKDDELE
+212 LISGSIKKDDELE
-225 LYPTGKKAKIRSI
+225 IYPIGKKAKIRSI
-238 QVHGKDVKECYA
+238 QVHGKDVKECFA
-250 GQRSAINISNLKK
+250 GQRSAINIANLKK

-274 PHSMENTMMLD
+274 PNSLEETMMLD
-285 VKLNVL
+285 VKLNIL
-291 ESSQRILQNRCRLH
+291 NSSERILGNRCRLH
-305 LFTGTSEI
+305 LFTGTSEV

-319 LDVKEVGPGES
+319 LDTEEAAPGDT
-330 CYAQLRLEEEIAVRR
+330 CYAQLRLEEKIAVKR

-368 NPSKKIPFNKEQLE
+368 NPTKKTPFNKVQLE
-382 EIKRKEEGSHT
+382 EIKRKEEGSHS

-400 KKHPEMITIKEI
+400 KKYPEMITIKEI
-412 AKLTG
+412 GKLTG
-417 MSMEEVD
+417 LSLEEVD
-424 DCINELKGENLI
+424 ECINELKENNLVF
-436 LTYEMKKDVYVYH
+436 TYEMKKDIYVYH
-449 ISEENCLKRE
+449 SSEEMRLKRE
-459 TLEFIENFHKEN
+459 TIEFIKNFHNDN

-499 YKFICEDEI
+499 YKFICEKEI
-508 KKYKEYLSLSS
+508 KKYGEYLSLND
-519 FEINKDKTFKNIEK
+519 FEINKDKTFQSVEK
-533 KLVNTYEKAAYD
+533 TLVETYKKAEFD
-545 FVRLSEIDF
+545 LVRLSEINF
-554 NEEENI
+554 NTDENI
-560 VRDVLNVLVD
+560 VRDVLNVLID

-585 SLMDKVEILVKEKL
+585 SLMDKAEIVVREKL
-599 AEDNLITISQLR
+599 QQDNLITISQLR

-619 SAKPMLEY
+619 SAKPILEY
-627 LDNMKITRKN
+627 FDNMKITRKN
-637 GTESERVGY
+637 GAESERVAY

>member
-1 MSKQEGKDLAM
+1 M

-135 REMVKEEIKEE
+135 KELVKEEIKEE
-146 LVGSVFEKANI
+146 LIGSVFENANM
-157 IEVSAV
+157 IEVSSV
-163 TGDGIDNLVKEIL
+163 TGEGIDDLVQEIV
-176 HMTKDEVTPKD
+176 HMTKDEVTEKD
-187 INTISRLPIDRSFS
+187 INTIPRLPIDRSFS

-206 TIITGT
+206 TIVTGT
-212 LISGTIKKDDELE
+212 LISGSIKKDDELE
-225 LYPTGKKAKIRSI
+225 IYPIGQKAKIRSI
-238 QVHGKDVKECYA
+238 QVHGKDVKECFA

-274 PHSMENTMMLD
+274 PNSMEDTMMLD

-291 ESSQRILQNRCRLH
+291 NSSERILSNRCRLH
-305 LFTGTSEI
+305 LFTGTSEV

-319 LDVKEVGPGES
+319 LDVQEASQGDS
-330 CYAQLRLEEEIAVRR
+330 CYAQLRLEEKIAVRR

-368 NPSKKIPFNKEQLE
+368 NPTKKTPFNNAQLE
-382 EIKRKEEGSHT
+382 EIKRKEEGSHS

-412 AKLTG
+412 GKLTG
-417 MSMEEVD
+417 LSVEEVSE
-424 DCINELKGENLI
+424 CINELKEENLV
-436 LTYEMKKDVYVYH
+436 LTYEMKKDIYVYH
-449 ISEENCLKRE
+449 SSEEMRLKRD
-459 TLEFIENFHKEN
+459 TMEFVENFHREN
-471 PYKFGVGKSLLKTK
+471 PYKFGIGKSLLKTK

-491 QNVFDQII
+491 QNVFDQIV
-499 YKFICEDEI
+499 YKFICENEI
-508 KKYKEYLSLSS
+508 KKYKEYLSLND
-519 FEINKDKTFKNIEK
+519 FEINKDKTFQNVEK
-533 KLVNTYEKAAYD
+533 TLVNTYKKAEFD
-545 FVRLSEIDF
+545 FVRLSEINF
-554 NEEENI
+554 NTDENI
-560 VRDVLNVLVD
+560 VKDVLNILID
-570 EEKIVKINDEMFTLK
+570 EEKIVKINEEMFTLK
-585 SLMDKVEILVKEKL
+585 SLMDKAEVIVREKL
-599 AEDNLITISQLR
+599 EQDNLITISQLR

-627 LDNMKITRKN
+627 FDNMKITRKN
-637 GTESERVGY
+637 GSESERVAY

>member
-1 MSKQEGKDLAM
+1 M

-85 VIGMDLV
+85 VIGMDIV

-107 EHVDIMSQLGVEK
+107 EHVDIMTQLGVEK

-135 REMVKEEIKEE
+135 KELVKEEIKEE
-146 LVGSVFEKANI
+146 LIGSVFEKANM
-157 IEVSAV
+157 IEVSAF
-163 TGDGIDNLVKEIL
+163 TGDGIDNLIKEIV
-176 HMTKDEVTPKD
+176 HMTKDEITPKD
-187 INTISRLPIDRSFS
+187 INTIPRLPIDRSFS

-206 TIITGT
+206 TIVTGT
-212 LISGTIKKDDELE
+212 LISGSIKKDDELE
-225 LYPTGKKAKIRSI
+225 IYPIGKKAKIRSI
-238 QVHGKDVKECYA
+238 QVHGKDVKECFA

-274 PHSMENTMMLD
+274 PNSLEETMMLD

-291 ESSQRILQNRCRLH
+291 NSSERILSNRCRLH
-305 LFTGTSEI
+305 LFTGTSEV

-319 LDVKEVGPGES
+319 LDTEEAAPGDT
-330 CYAQLRLEEEIAVRR
+330 CYAQLRLEEKIAVKR

-368 NPSKKIPFNKEQLE
+368 NPTKKTPFNKVQLE
-382 EIKRKEEGSHT
+382 EIKRKEEGSHS

-400 KKHPEMITIKEI
+400 KKYPEMITIKEI
-412 AKLTG
+412 GKLTG
-417 MSMEEVD
+417 LSLEEVD
-424 DCINELKGENLI
+424 ECINELKENNLVF
-436 LTYEMKKDVYVYH
+436 TYEMKKDIYVYH
-449 ISEENCLKRE
+449 SSEEMRLKRE
-459 TLEFIENFHKEN
+459 TIEFIKNFHNDN

-499 YKFICEDEI
+499 YKFICENEI
-508 KKYKEYLSLSS
+508 KKYKEYLSLSD
-519 FEINKDKTFKNIEK
+519 FEINKDKTYQSVEK
-533 KLVNTYEKAAYD
+533 TLVETYKKAEFD
-545 FVRLSEIDF
+545 FVRFSEINF
-554 NEEENI
+554 NTDENI
-560 VRDVLNVLVD
+560 VRDVLNVLID

-585 SLMDKVEILVKEKL
+585 SLMDKAEIVVREKL
-599 AEDNLITISQLR
+599 QQDNLITISQLR

-619 SAKPMLEY
+619 SAKPILEY
-627 LDNMKITRKN
+627 FDNMKITRKN
-637 GTESERVGY
+637 GAESERVAY